1 MTVDLFFFFL
11 LDTYFGQGTVD
22 TIKIHLN
29 ALESEASYFFYN

>member
-1 MTVDLFFFFL
+1 MTVDLLLFL

-29 ALESEASYFFYN
+29 ALESEASYFFL